1 MKDSNSMR
9 RATPRHPLLILAD
22 RARMTEAEM
31 MLWLLR
37 EGYISTEIGEC
48 DGPMK
53 AEMVPKC
60 DVARIWAAAE
70 ASAARQRKSG

>member
-1 MKDSNSMR
+1 MR
-9 RATPRHPLLILAD
+9 PAPPRHPLLILAD
-22 RARMTEAEM
+22 RARMTEEEM

-37 EGYISTEIGEC
+37 DGWISAEIGEC

-70 ASAARQRKSG
+70 ASAARKAKA